1 MTDIIKLLSNKDQE
15 QFTKHFFDEHED
27 IHYSENICLENRLT
41 TKIAENNATN
51 LLLIE
56 TEKQLTEQKTKLTE
70 KQITLKY
77 SSEYTKPYEDIKGK
91 LKEPSLKEREE
102 KATLETIDIQKKID
116 KLEHKK
122 DILQANLQGLQ
133 YEIRLLFKQL

>member
-1 MTDIIKLLSNKDQE
+1 MTDIIKLLSKEDQE
-15 QFTKHFFDEHED
+15 KFSTNFFIEHED
-27 IHYSENICLENRLT
+27 IHYNDNMIVEDVLK

-102 KATLETIDIQKKID
+102 KATLETIDIQKTID
-116 KLEHKK
+116 QLEHKK